1 MTMRCLMF
9 LASLVATTHALALA
23 AAPAMRLA
31 SPMARAAPVTMQFG
45 GQKLTPAEKLEQ
57 KGYWPG
63 EWVCADCGYIYEPGT
78 VPPFEELRVR
88 WKCP

>member
-1 MTMRCLMF
+1 MLQRAVYSFTTPMLGRI
-9 LASLVATTHALALA
+9 VAT
-23 AAPAMRLA
+23 R
-31 SPMARAAPVTMQFG
+31 SAPVKMQLFG
-45 GQKLTPAEKLEQ
+45 KKKTIEETLEE